1 MYSRILVPL
10 DGSEMAEQVLPYVRL
25 LAKGLSTRVLLF
37 QVFLPSLPAVLAAG
51 VGGEPLSVKRK
62 ETRDYLEKVSTSL
75 KKDGLEV
82 SFDLHEH
89 TVPIPADRILN
100 EAEKDS
106 STLIAMTTH
115 GRSGISRWLL
125 GSVTDKV
132 IQAAT
137 NPLLLIRSGEQKEFK
152 ADVKVGTIMVP
163 LDGSKL
169 AEQVLPHVVALSR
182 ALQSEVALVRIT
194 PGLSPT
200 GEVPGHY
207 PPRQP
212 DPQDVEYIREVNAKL
227 LEEGVSSVKEIV
239 SYGSPDELVLDTA
252 LEIPN
257 NLVAMTTHG
266 RSGVGRWWLG
276 SVADRVVRY
285 SGGPVLLIRAVK
297 ATSD

>member
-10 DGSEMAEQVLPYVRL
+10 DGSDMAEQVLPYVRL

-37 QVFLPSLPAVLAAG
+37 QVFRPSLPAELAAEY
-51 VGGEPLSVKRK
+51 GGEPLNVKRK

-82 SFDLHEH
+82 SFDLHEPP
-89 TVPIPADRILN
+89 VPSPASHILD
-100 EAEKDS
+100 EAEKDP
-106 STLIAMTTH
+106 STLIAMATR
-115 GRSGISRWLL
+115 GRSGVSRWLL

-132 IQAAT
+132 VQATT
-137 NPLLLIRSGEQKEFK
+137 NPLLVIRSGDQREFK
-152 ADVKVGTIMVP
+152 ADVKVGTIVVP

-194 PGLSPT
+194 PGLLPT
-200 GEVPGHY
+200 GEIPGHY

-212 DPQDVEYIREVNAKL
+212 DSRDVEYIREVSVKL
-227 LEEGVSSVKEIV
+227 REEGVSSVKEIT
-239 SYGSPDELVLDTA
+239 SYGPPDELILDIA
-252 LEIPN
+252 LETPN

-285 SGGPVLLIRAVK
+285 CGCPVLLIRA
-297 ATSD
+297 APDR